1 MSEQQARFITS
12 GSLYGLHWEITKG
25 IDTMPMIEMAQSTD
39 VNTIRDLSIATFAE
53 TFASLNTE
61 EDMEQYNERH
71 FSTDELQREIDNP
84 DSTFVVAKV
93 DGVPAGYM
101 KVNVGDAQTEEMLGN
116 RMEVQRLYILRQY
129 KRNGLG
135 ARFMH
140 TAFDMARAQ
149 GKSVIWLGVW
159 EHNDAAIAFYKRM
172 GFVQFG
178 SHDFVLGED
187 RQTDLLRLL
196 RHLPRRVQ
204 PTRDGRRLRPLRRQ
218 AHHQEGRPSRDGA
231 PSP

>member
-12 GSLYGLHWEITKG
+12 GSLYDLHWEITKG

-187 RQTDLLRLL
+187 RQTDLLMEAAVDRL
-196 RHLPRRVQ
+196 V
-204 PTRDGRRLRPLRRQ
+204 
-218 AHHQEGRPSRDGA
+218 
-231 PSP
+231 

>member
-25 IDTMPMIEMAQSTD
+25 VDTMPMIEMAQSTD

-135 ARFMH
+135 TRFMH

-178 SHDFVLGED
+178 SHDFVLGDD
-187 RQTDLLRLL
+187 RQTDLLMEAAVDRL
-196 RHLPRRVQ
+196 V
-204 PTRDGRRLRPLRRQ
+204 
-218 AHHQEGRPSRDGA
+218 
-231 PSP
+231 

>member
-25 IDTMPMIEMAQSTD
+25 VDTMPMIEMAQSTD

-172 GFVQFG
+172 GLVQFG

-187 RQTDLLRLL
+187 RQTDLLMEAAVDRL
-196 RHLPRRVQ
+196 V
-204 PTRDGRRLRPLRRQ
+204 
-218 AHHQEGRPSRDGA
+218 
-231 PSP
+231 

>member
-25 IDTMPMIEMAQSTD
+25 VDTMPMIEMAQSTD

-84 DSTFVVAKV
+84 DSTFMVAKV

-187 RQTDLLRLL
+187 RQADLLMEAAVDRL
-196 RHLPRRVQ
+196 V
-204 PTRDGRRLRPLRRQ
+204 
-218 AHHQEGRPSRDGA
+218 
-231 PSP
+231 

>member
-25 IDTMPMIEMAQSTD
+25 VDTMPMIEMAQSTD

-187 RQTDLLRLL
+187 RQTDLLMEAVVDRL
-196 RHLPRRVQ
+196 V
-204 PTRDGRRLRPLRRQ
+204 
-218 AHHQEGRPSRDGA
+218 
-231 PSP
+231 

>member
-25 IDTMPMIEMAQSTD
+25 VDTMPMIEMAQSTD

-61 EDMEQYNERH
+61 EDMKQYNERH

-84 DSTFVVAKV
+84 DSTFMVAKV

-187 RQTDLLRLL
+187 RQTDLLMEAAVDRL
-196 RHLPRRVQ
+196 V
-204 PTRDGRRLRPLRRQ
+204 
-218 AHHQEGRPSRDGA
+218 
-231 PSP
+231 

>member
-84 DSTFVVAKV
+84 DSTYVVAKV

-101 KVNVGDAQTEEMLGN
+101 KVNVGDAQTEEMLGT

-159 EHNDAAIAFYKRM
+159 EHNDAAIACYKRM

-187 RQTDLLRLL
+187 RQTDLLMEAAVD
-196 RHLPRRVQ
+196 RRV
-204 PTRDGRRLRPLRRQ
+204 
-218 AHHQEGRPSRDGA
+218 
-231 PSP
+231 

>member
-25 IDTMPMIEMAQSTD
+25 VDAMPMIEMAQSTD

-71 FSTDELQREIDNP
+71 FSIDELQREIDNP
-84 DSTFVVAKV
+84 DSTFMVAKV

-135 ARFMH
+135 TRFMH

-187 RQTDLLRLL
+187 RQTDLLMEAAVDRL
-196 RHLPRRVQ
+196 V
-204 PTRDGRRLRPLRRQ
+204 
-218 AHHQEGRPSRDGA
+218 
-231 PSP
+231 

>member
-25 IDTMPMIEMAQSTD
+25 VDTMPMIEMAQSTD

-84 DSTFVVAKV
+84 DSTFMVAKV

-187 RQTDLLRLL
+187 RQTDLLMEAAVERL
-196 RHLPRRVQ
+196 V
-204 PTRDGRRLRPLRRQ
+204 
-218 AHHQEGRPSRDGA
+218 
-231 PSP
+231 

>member
-25 IDTMPMIEMAQSTD
+25 VDTMPMIEMAQSTD

-84 DSTFVVAKV
+84 DSTFMVAKV
-93 DGVPAGYM
+93 DGGPAGYM

-140 TAFDMARAQ
+140 TAFDMARVQ

-187 RQTDLLRLL
+187 RQTDLLMEAAVDRL
-196 RHLPRRVQ
+196 V
-204 PTRDGRRLRPLRRQ
+204 
-218 AHHQEGRPSRDGA
+218 
-231 PSP
+231 

>member
-1 MSEQQARFITS
+1 
-12 GSLYGLHWEITKG
+12 
-25 IDTMPMIEMAQSTD
+25 MPMIEMAQSTD

-61 EDMEQYNERH
+61 EDMEQCNERH

-84 DSTFVVAKV
+84 DSTFMVAKV

-135 ARFMH
+135 TRFMH

-187 RQTDLLRLL
+187 RQTDLLMEAAVDRL
-196 RHLPRRVQ
+196 V
-204 PTRDGRRLRPLRRQ
+204 
-218 AHHQEGRPSRDGA
+218 
-231 PSP
+231 

>member
-1 MSEQQARFITS
+1 MSEQQARLITS

-187 RQTDLLRLL
+187 RQTDLLMEAAVDRL
-196 RHLPRRVQ
+196 V
-204 PTRDGRRLRPLRRQ
+204 
-218 AHHQEGRPSRDGA
+218 
-231 PSP
+231 

>member
-25 IDTMPMIEMAQSTD
+25 VDTMPMIEMAQSTD

-61 EDMEQYNERH
+61 EDMKQYNERH
-71 FSTDELQREIDNP
+71 FSTDELQREINNP
-84 DSTFVVAKV
+84 DSTFMVAKV

-101 KVNVGDAQTEEMLGN
+101 KVNVGDAQTEKMLGN

-187 RQTDLLRLL
+187 RQTDLLMEAAVDRL
-196 RHLPRRVQ
+196 V
-204 PTRDGRRLRPLRRQ
+204 
-218 AHHQEGRPSRDGA
+218 
-231 PSP
+231 

>member
-25 IDTMPMIEMAQSTD
+25 VDTMPMIEMAQSTD

-93 DGVPAGYM
+93 DGDPAGYM

-187 RQTDLLRLL
+187 RQTDLLMEAAVDRL
-196 RHLPRRVQ
+196 V
-204 PTRDGRRLRPLRRQ
+204 
-218 AHHQEGRPSRDGA
+218 
-231 PSP
+231 

>member
-116 RMEVQRLYILRQY
+116 RME
-129 KRNGLG
+129 
-135 ARFMH
+135 H

-187 RQTDLLRLL
+187 RQTDLLMEAAVDRL
-196 RHLPRRVQ
+196 V
-204 PTRDGRRLRPLRRQ
+204 
-218 AHHQEGRPSRDGA
+218 
-231 PSP
+231 

>member
-25 IDTMPMIEMAQSTD
+25 VDTMPMIEMAQSTD

-84 DSTFVVAKV
+84 DSTFMVAKV

-178 SHDFVLGED
+178 SHDFVLGND
-187 RQTDLLRLL
+187 RQTDLLMEAAVDRL
-196 RHLPRRVQ
+196 V
-204 PTRDGRRLRPLRRQ
+204 
-218 AHHQEGRPSRDGA
+218 
-231 PSP
+231 

>member
-25 IDTMPMIEMAQSTD
+25 VDTMPMIEMAQSTD

-53 TFASLNTE
+53 TFASLNIE

-135 ARFMH
+135 TRFMH

-178 SHDFVLGED
+178 SHDFVLGDD
-187 RQTDLLRLL
+187 RQTDLLMEAAVDRL
-196 RHLPRRVQ
+196 V
-204 PTRDGRRLRPLRRQ
+204 
-218 AHHQEGRPSRDGA
+218 
-231 PSP
+231 

>member
-1 MSEQQARFITS
+1 MSVQQARFITS

-25 IDTMPMIEMAQSTD
+25 VDTMPMIEMAQSTD

-84 DSTFVVAKV
+84 DSTFMVAKV

-149 GKSVIWLGVW
+149 SKSVIWLGVW

-187 RQTDLLRLL
+187 RQTDLLMEAAVDRL
-196 RHLPRRVQ
+196 V
-204 PTRDGRRLRPLRRQ
+204 
-218 AHHQEGRPSRDGA
+218 
-231 PSP
+231 

>member
-25 IDTMPMIEMAQSTD
+25 VDTMPMIEMAQSTD

-61 EDMEQYNERH
+61 EDMKQYNERH

-84 DSTFVVAKV
+84 DSTFMVAKV

-101 KVNVGDAQTEEMLGN
+101 KVNVGDAQTEKMLGN

-187 RQTDLLRLL
+187 RQTDLLMEAAVDRL
-196 RHLPRRVQ
+196 V
-204 PTRDGRRLRPLRRQ
+204 
-218 AHHQEGRPSRDGA
+218 
-231 PSP
+231 

>member
-1 MSEQQARFITS
+1 
-12 GSLYGLHWEITKG
+12 
-25 IDTMPMIEMAQSTD
+25 MPMIEMAQSTD

-84 DSTFVVAKV
+84 DSTFMVAKV

-135 ARFMH
+135 TRFMH

-178 SHDFVLGED
+178 SHDFVLGND
-187 RQTDLLRLL
+187 RKTDLLMEAAVDRL
-196 RHLPRRVQ
+196 V
-204 PTRDGRRLRPLRRQ
+204 
-218 AHHQEGRPSRDGA
+218 
-231 PSP
+231 

>member
-25 IDTMPMIEMAQSTD
+25 VDAMPMIEMAQSTD

-135 ARFMH
+135 TRFMH

-178 SHDFVLGED
+178 SHDFVLGDD
-187 RQTDLLRLL
+187 RQTDLLMEAAVDRL
-196 RHLPRRVQ
+196 V
-204 PTRDGRRLRPLRRQ
+204 
-218 AHHQEGRPSRDGA
+218 
-231 PSP
+231 

>member
-25 IDTMPMIEMAQSTD
+25 VDTMPMIEMAQSTD

-84 DSTFVVAKV
+84 DSTFMVAKV

-187 RQTDLLRLL
+187 RQTDLLMEAAVNRL
-196 RHLPRRVQ
+196 V
-204 PTRDGRRLRPLRRQ
+204 
-218 AHHQEGRPSRDGA
+218 
-231 PSP
+231 

>member
-25 IDTMPMIEMAQSTD
+25 VDTMPMIEMAQSTD

-140 TAFDMARAQ
+140 TAFDMARVQ

-187 RQTDLLRLL
+187 RQTDLLMEAAVDRL
-196 RHLPRRVQ
+196 V
-204 PTRDGRRLRPLRRQ
+204 
-218 AHHQEGRPSRDGA
+218 
-231 PSP
+231 

>member
-1 MSEQQARFITS
+1 
-12 GSLYGLHWEITKG
+12 
-25 IDTMPMIEMAQSTD
+25 MPMIEMAQSTD

-93 DGVPAGYM
+93 DGDPAGYM

-135 ARFMH
+135 TRFMH

-149 GKSVIWLGVW
+149 GKSVIWLGYGSTTTPRLRSTSAWASSNSVRMTLCW
-159 EHNDAAIAFYKRM
+159 ERTGRRTCSWKRPWTGLCSARHGRM
-172 GFVQFG
+172 LTG
-178 SHDFVLGED
+178 
-187 RQTDLLRLL
+187 LRLL
-196 RHLPRRVQ
+196 GGWGCVGTACAPC
-204 PTRDGRRLRPLRRQ
+204 RPN
-218 AHHQEGRPSRDGA
+218 PSRVRRCRCI
-231 PSP
+231 

>member
-1 MSEQQARFITS
+1 
-12 GSLYGLHWEITKG
+12 
-25 IDTMPMIEMAQSTD
+25 MPMIEMAQSTD

-61 EDMEQYNERH
+61 EDMEQCNERH

-84 DSTFVVAKV
+84 DSTFMVAKV

-135 ARFMH
+135 AQFMH

-187 RQTDLLRLL
+187 RQTDLLMEAAVNRL
-196 RHLPRRVQ
+196 V
-204 PTRDGRRLRPLRRQ
+204 
-218 AHHQEGRPSRDGA
+218 
-231 PSP
+231 